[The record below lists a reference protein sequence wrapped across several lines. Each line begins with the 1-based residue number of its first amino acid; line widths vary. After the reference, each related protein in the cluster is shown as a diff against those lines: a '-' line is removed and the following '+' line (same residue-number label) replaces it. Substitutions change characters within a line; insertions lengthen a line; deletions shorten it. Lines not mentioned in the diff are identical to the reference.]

1 MVRTLRFH
9 CRGQG
14 SVPGRGT
21 KILQAAR
28 HGQKKSKG
36 TRTPV
41 FIAALFIIAKTSKQP
56 TGLRRC
62 DIFIYN
68 GILLSHKKNEILP
81 VVTTWM
87 DLEGILLSEV
97 SQK

>member
-1 MVRTLRFH
+1 MIQQSHSWAYIPKRWKLLIEKVDGEFPGGLVVRTLRFH

-62 DIFIYN
+62 DIYR
-68 GILLSHKKNEILP
+68 
-81 VVTTWM
+81 
-87 DLEGILLSEV
+87 
-97 SQK
+97 